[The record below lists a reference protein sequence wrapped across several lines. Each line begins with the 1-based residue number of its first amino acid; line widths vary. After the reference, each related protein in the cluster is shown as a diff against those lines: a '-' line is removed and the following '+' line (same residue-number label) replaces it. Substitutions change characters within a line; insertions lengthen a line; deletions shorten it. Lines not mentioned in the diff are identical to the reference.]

1 MQASRS
7 FQSFVETKKASPDS
21 FIEPKAFS
29 SILAMHRKIKEQ
41 QPMDAL
47 SSFEPHTSHLTPS
60 SHFLQS
66 TLDPAEHSS
75 RGF

>member
-47 SSFEPHTSHLTPS
+47 STLRTSHLTP
-60 SHFLQS
+60 HTVL
-66 TLDPAEHSS
+66 TLPSEHP
-75 RGF
+75 